1 MIRLEVQ
8 KLGAKLKFM
17 RKAAGMTQE
26 KVFEAMPWWTVEKL
40 SRIENGRQE
49 PSYTE
54 YKELEEFYLENR
66 HAHITYIRFDGG
78 NPARIIRA

>member
-8 KLGAKLKFM
+8 KLGAQLKFM

-26 KVFEAMPWWTVEKL
+26 KVFEVMPWWSVEKL

-54 YKELEEFYLENR
+54 YQELEQFYLENR
-66 HAHITYIRFDGG
+66 HTRITYIGFDGG
-78 NPARIIRA
+78 KQLIRA